1 MSIQRMRRRF
11 AVQLRVALWALLAA
25 FIIGLPLLFS
35 QARIPTREEGAQTE
49 ARVLARVNGEP
60 VLKSEAERLFEQQ
73 TDQMIQYAAAAGQ
86 PLDMGMLWQLRL
98 GGMEQAIANS
108 ALRQQAQ
115 SLGVSVSKG
124 DVKQRAQDLVDQEL
138 AFYKSQLEAERL
150 EQHLAYVVA
159 NTEGQ
164 AAQPDDRMS
173 ERDFRKW
180 RLAMV
185 TDPAQGLRDQMM
197 LERLQQSVVGQVSV
211 TEEDLLRS
219 YDEAKVRRILV
230 ALRPRG
236 GEERTEEE
244 ARARAEEMLARVN
257 AGESFAELAKS
268 ESDDPAARQTG
279 GLLDRVRRGRG
290 AAEWDRAV
298 FSLQP
303 GEISPV
309 IEARTGYEIVKL
321 EQLTRQLP
329 EDFEETKDQRLSSF
343 SGEERNRVWGQYVA
357 DLTDKADIEVVD
369 QEMLAYRALSEGK
382 LEEAIASLTAAV
394 AEVQEAGGLAAAS
407 VFYQLA
413 TLLASKNE
421 WKEAVEFYAQSSDA
435 LSWSRGR
442 GERLPGARAQALLGM
457 ARGYENLGEVEEA
470 VLWYTAT
477 SDATE
482 VPSIHSQLRSAFQRL
497 GREELAKREKEWM
510 DRYEQQQRE
519 REQALEAERKALE
532 EQQAGPPPV
541 PSPESPAEPERGE

>member
-1 MSIQRMRRRF
+1 MRRRF
-11 AVQLRVALWALLAA
+11 AVQLRVALWALLAV

-35 QARIPTREEGAQTE
+35 QARIPAREEGAQAQ

-60 VLKSEAERLFEQQ
+60 VLKSGAERVFEHGI
-73 TDQMIQYAAAAGQ
+73 DQSIQYAVATGR
-86 PLDMGMLWQLRL
+86 PLDMGLLWQLRL
-98 GGMEQAIANS
+98 GAMEQAIAN
-108 ALRQQAQ
+108 ATLLQQAQ

-124 DVKQRAQDLVDQEL
+124 DVKQRAQDLVDQQL
-138 AFYKSQLEAERL
+138 ALFKSQLDGERL
-150 EQHLAYVVA
+150 EQQLAYVVA

-164 AAQPDDRMS
+164 AGRPDDRMS

-180 RLAMV
+180 HLSML
-185 TDPAQGLRDQMM
+185 TDPAQGLRDQMV
-197 LERLQQSVVGQVSV
+197 LERLEQSVVGQVSV
-211 TEEDLLRS
+211 TEDDLLRS

-230 ALRPRG
+230 ALRPPG

-244 ARARAEEMLARVN
+244 ARAQAEELLARVK
-257 AGESFAELAKS
+257 AGEDFAELAKS
-268 ESDDPAARQTG
+268 ESDDPAAQQTG
-279 GLLDRVRRGRG
+279 GLLDRVRRGRWP
-290 AAEWDRAV
+290 AEWDRAV

-303 GEISPV
+303 GETTPV
-309 IEARTGYEIVKL
+309 VEAPTGYEIVKL
-321 EQLTRQLP
+321 EQLARQLP
-329 EDFEETKDQRLSSF
+329 DDFEETKDQLLGRF
-343 SGEERNRVWGQYVA
+343 AQEERNRVWGQYVT

-442 GERLPGARAQALLGM
+442 GERLPGGRAQALLGM
-457 ARGYENLGEVEEA
+457 ARGYENLGEVEDA

-532 EQQAGPPPV
+532 EQQAGPQSL